1 MSQFVIRVPKL
12 KVPSAMHFDKRHV
25 YGKRPLLSVAGEGI
39 QNFFKKEKPEPVD
52 IAEDW
57 EVDRPLRFDLKKGL
71 AYPHAN
77 GRYEYVETRQSH
89 PADAESFI
97 GDGR

>member
-1 MSQFVIRVPKL
+1 MSQFVIGAPKL

-25 YGKRPLLSVAGEGI
+25 YRKRSFLSIAGEGI
-39 QNFFKKEKPEPVD
+39 QNFFKKEKPEPKD

-57 EVDRPLRFDLKKGL
+57 EVDRPMRFDLRKGL

-77 GRYEYVETRQSH
+77 GRYEYVETKESH
-89 PADAESFI
+89 PVDAESFI
-97 GDGR
+97 GNDC